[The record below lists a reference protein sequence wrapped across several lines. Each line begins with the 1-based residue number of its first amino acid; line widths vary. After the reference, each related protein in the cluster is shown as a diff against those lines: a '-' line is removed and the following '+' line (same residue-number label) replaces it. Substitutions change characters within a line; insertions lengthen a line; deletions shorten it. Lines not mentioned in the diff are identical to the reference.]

1 MMSSLRNKLL
11 VALLCS
17 TILPILIVCVV
28 VGFNIKKNSLTSF
41 FATTGSELGQI
52 DKAISVFLD
61 SAEKSIS
68 LLAKH
73 PAVIAVDSSINS
85 YLDKKEPK
93 SSKDLPAGEI
103 EKPILDLTRTML
115 ASNGN
120 FIAIYAATIHGG
132 FSMASDDP
140 LPPGYDPRIRP
151 WYKAAEQNKG
161 KPTVSKAY
169 QSTTGDVVLTAA
181 HTVVKGEQMVGV
193 VGIDLTLAELTNFIK
208 TIKIGKSGYVMLV
221 QDDGVILADPR
232 VPENN
237 FKKLGDVGGEAFK
250 LFASTASG
258 DLRVTIKDKDYA
270 AKIITSPK
278 FGWKLIGLIDYRE
291 IMAEVYSTLWII
303 ALIGLAVTLV
313 FGGVGI
319 FLARSLARPINTTTL
334 MIKDIAEGQGDLTK
348 RIPMVSRDE
357 LGTMATWFN
366 AFLDNLQ
373 TLIKEISVHASVV
386 DSSSGKLLG
395 IATLLAANSRETS
408 TKAGNVATSAAAMS
422 QAMNSVAT
430 TMEETTSNTS
440 VVASAVEEMASTINE
455 IAKNSE
461 MARSIS
467 AKAVSQAASASSKM
481 SDLGQAASAISAV
494 TETITEISEQTNLL
508 ALNATIEA
516 ARAGEAGKGF
526 AVVANEIKE
535 LAKQTAAAT
544 AEIKSKIDGVQGT
557 TRATVSEIEA
567 IGKVINDINDIIAS
581 IATAIEEQ
589 SVATNEIA
597 NNVSQASQGISEV
610 NASIADSTM
619 VIQEIDQEVSAVN
632 RAAED
637 ISGNSHKVEDNANEL
652 KRLAHELG
660 ALISRF
666 TF

>member
-1 MMSSLRNKLL
+1 MVLSLRSKLL

-17 TILPILIVCVV
+17 TILPILIVCLV
-28 VGFNIKKNSLTSF
+28 VGFNIKNNSLASF

-73 PAVIAVDSSINS
+73 PAVVAADSSINS

-93 SSKDLPAGEI
+93 SAKDLPVGAI
-103 EKPILDLTRTML
+103 EKPILELTRTML
-115 ASNGN
+115 ATNHN
-120 FIAIYAATIHGG
+120 YIAIYAATSEGG

-161 KPTVSKAY
+161 KPVISKAY

-181 HTVVKGEQMVGV
+181 QTILKGEHMVGV

-208 TIKIGKSGYVMLV
+208 TIKIGKFGYVMLV

-237 FKKLGDVGGEAFK
+237 FKKLGEVGDEAFK

-258 DLRVTIKDKDYA
+258 DLRVAIKDKTYA
-270 AKIITSPK
+270 AKIVTSPK
-278 FGWKLIGLIDYRE
+278 FGWKLIGLIDYGE
-291 IMAEVYSTLWII
+291 IMAEVYSTLWI
-303 ALIGLAVTLV
+303 LVGIGLAVTLI
-313 FGGVGI
+313 FGVVGI
-319 FLARSLARPINTTTL
+319 FLARSLTRPINTTTL

-348 RIPMVSRDE
+348 RIPMLSRDE

-373 TLIKEISVHASVV
+373 KLIKEISVHASVV

-395 IATLLAANSRETS
+395 IATLLAANSLETS
-408 TKAGNVATSAAAMS
+408 SKAGNVATSAASMTRS
-422 QAMNSVAT
+422 MNTVAS

-461 MARSIS
+461 MARVIS
-467 AKAVSQAASASSKM
+467 SKAVSQAASASSKM
-481 SDLGQAASAISAV
+481 NDLGQAASAISAV

-544 AEIKSKIDGVQGT
+544 AEIKAKIDGVQGT

-589 SVATNEIA
+589 SAATNEIA

-610 NASIADSTM
+610 NSSIADSTM

-637 ISGNSHKVEDNANEL
+637 ISGNSRKVEENANEL
-652 KRLAHELG
+652 KRLAQELG